1 MKSIFEEFPISYKN
15 NNADDPPAG
24 NLFLFQS
31 NKNDP
36 IQETDISN
44 Y

>member
-1 MKSIFEEFPISYKN
+1 MKSIFEEFPIPYEN

-24 NLFLFQS
+24 NPFLFQF
-31 NKNDP
+31 NEDDL
-36 IQETDISN
+36 IQKADISD